1 MTMQVDVA
9 ILGGG
14 PAGSVVAGLLAA
26 HGVSVVL
33 IEKTDYGAPRV
44 GESLPPAA
52 LPVLRRLEL
61 DRAVTDECYFRC
73 PGIITVWGSAAPIEH
88 DFIRMPYG
96 YGLRLDRRRFD
107 QSLANWAASAGA
119 IVFTRTSPHTL
130 RFQQRIWLLQLKGA
144 FHQEVQARF
153 IVDATG
159 RNCFPICGAV
169 KHQYLDRLVALV
181 SVSRKTSLLDQRI
194 LIEAGPAGWWYSAL
208 LPTGQMMVSFF
219 TDWDLLHYGR
229 DDLWQYLADA
239 PFTAERLRSSEL
251 DTPSVYHAP
260 SKLRTNMQG
269 DT

>member
-1 MTMQVDVA
+1 
-9 ILGGG
+9 
-14 PAGSVVAGLLAA
+14 
-26 HGVSVVL
+26 
-33 IEKTDYGAPRV
+33 
-44 GESLPPAA
+44 
-52 LPVLRRLEL
+52 
-61 DRAVTDECYFRC
+61 
-73 PGIITVWGSAAPIEH
+73 
-88 DFIRMPYG
+88 MPYG

-119 IVFTRTSPHTL
+119 VVFTRTSPHTL